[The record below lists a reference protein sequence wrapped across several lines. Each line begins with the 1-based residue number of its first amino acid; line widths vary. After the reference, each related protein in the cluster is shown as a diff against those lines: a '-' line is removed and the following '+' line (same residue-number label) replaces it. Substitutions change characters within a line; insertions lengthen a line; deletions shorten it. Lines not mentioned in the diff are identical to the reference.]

1 MIRANLTGRG
11 YVRALVVA
19 IAALA
24 VGPVQAQSRGELWK
38 LESDGTW
45 QAETVA
51 LGNDGT
57 QVFAEHGAFINSKVL
72 LSGHD
77 SNPPSPVW
85 TDVDNLLNFHRVVDS
100 ARRADVHATM
110 HLEVDAGGIYR
121 TAVLK
126 RYSSGA
132 GEPDWTYDFGLSLS
146 DQKYNEVRVSDDG
159 MRITAAV
166 FDGGGTNKTHV
177 AVFDGPSTTP
187 TSYSVV
193 DTHTPFEGWA
203 VSGDGSTAAFRSNLK
218 LVVFD
223 LDAGAVIHDEFIFSG
238 SFYGGIG
245 LSGSGSLLAVNCGS
259 TVSLYERQGNG
270 YIQTGVHALPSGG
283 HCRKLSISRDG
294 STLALA
300 VNFFGQASRVV
311 VQALDT
317 ATNTLTV
324 NHDITGSGSYTN
336 MSSGVRTS
344 DDGAWIA
351 VGLWGDEHQTVPELL
366 VFQDGTDAP
375 VWSYDLPGSVM
386 DLDFS
391 HDGRHL
397 AAAVKGVHASDFG
410 GGGSFRFFEVRE
422 QDLILSGVP
431 SIGETVT
438 FQQYFPSGSVGRVIC
453 SPALDP
459 TPVFYYG
466 IGTLHLQRCAE
477 LTFLPPGTQ
486 NGSGVFETS
495 FTIPDDPNL
504 IGTTSYFQGLGLSP
518 RGLSDNYV
526 KMTILP

>member
-11 YVRALVVA
+11 YAGALVVA
-19 IAALA
+19 FAVLA
-24 VGPVQAQSRGELWK
+24 IGTVQAQSRGELWK
-38 LESDGTW
+38 LESDGSW

-57 QVFAEHGAFINSKVL
+57 QVFAEHGAYINSKIL

-85 TDVDNLLNFHRVVDS
+85 TDVDNLLNFHRFVDS

-110 HLEVDAGGIYR
+110 HLEVDDGGIYR

-132 GEPDWTYDFGLSLS
+132 EEPDWTYEFGLSLG

-159 MRITAAV
+159 QRITAAV

-177 AVFDGPSTTP
+177 AVFEGSSATP
-187 TSYSVV
+187 TSYTAV

-203 VSGDGSTAAFRSNLK
+203 VSGDGSTAVFRSNLK

-223 LDAGAVIHDEFIFSG
+223 LDASAVIHDEFIFSG
-238 SFYGGIG
+238 TFNGGIG
-245 LSGSGSLLAVNCGS
+245 LSGDGSLLAVNCGS
-259 TVSLYERQGNG
+259 TVALYERQGNG
-270 YIQTGVHALPSGG
+270 YTQTAVHSLPSGG
-283 HCRKLSISRDG
+283 HCRRLSISRDG

-300 VNFFGQASRVV
+300 VNFFGQASRVD

-317 ATNTLTV
+317 ATGTLTV
-324 NHDITGSGSYTN
+324 NYSITGSGSYTN
-336 MSSGVRTS
+336 MSSGVETS

-366 VFQDGTDAP
+366 VFQDGSDAP

-386 DLDFS
+386 DLGFS

-397 AAAVKGVHASDFG
+397 AAAVKGAHANDFG

-422 QDLILSGVP
+422 QNLVLNGVP

-438 FQQYFPSGSVGRVIC
+438 FEQDLPGGNIARVIC

-459 TPVFYYG
+459 NPVFYAG
-466 IGTLHLQRCAE
+466 IGTLHLQRCPE
-477 LTFLPPGTQ
+477 MTFLPHGTQ
-486 NGSGVFETS
+486 NGNGVFETL
-495 FTIPDDPNL
+495 FTIPNDPNL

-526 KMTILP
+526 KVTVLP